1 METELGI
8 SISSYS
14 GDSFASLLD
23 KPASRDAA
31 LSTSNIKVHLTA
43 LASANGFQEVRRQH
57 VKILAACALA

>member
-23 KPASRDAA
+23 KPASRDGA